1 MRCSSRS
8 TVLSSNR
15 WTTLAQTGVLVVLSL
30 SVVLGESDRMVRV
43 ERAIAD
49 AVRATM
55 GDVVRVD
62 VTVGQIR
69 LSDAVTA
76 ELEARPAPGARLGRR
91 TRFTLYR
98 RPTGDAAVAERVGYA
113 VAEANATIMHL
124 RTARPIKRG
133 TIFSVD
139 DLIQAEADVGS
150 VPLKPL
156 PTLEQ
161 VVGATAKRHLTEG
174 ALVSSTVVRPSTLVR
189 TGDLV
194 LAQVRVG
201 AVVVAGR
208 TTALQSGQL
217 GDVIGLVNE
226 QSGQRI
232 RGRVVAPGEVEV
244 VH

>member
-30 SVVLGESDRMVRV
+30 SVVLGESDRTVRV

-124 RTARPIKRG
+124 RTGPIARCRHGEVLRRVCPARG
-133 TIFSVD
+133 GPHV
-139 DLIQAEADVGS
+139 AVGS
-150 VPLKPL
+150 SASAPGRADDGG
-156 PTLEQ
+156 
-161 VVGATAKRHLTEG
+161 VVSDDGGRLRAGAT
-174 ALVSSTVVRPSTLVR
+174 
-189 TGDLV
+189 
-194 LAQVRVG
+194 
-201 AVVVAGR
+201 
-208 TTALQSGQL
+208 
-217 GDVIGLVNE
+217 
-226 QSGQRI
+226 
-232 RGRVVAPGEVEV
+232 RG
-244 VH
+244 